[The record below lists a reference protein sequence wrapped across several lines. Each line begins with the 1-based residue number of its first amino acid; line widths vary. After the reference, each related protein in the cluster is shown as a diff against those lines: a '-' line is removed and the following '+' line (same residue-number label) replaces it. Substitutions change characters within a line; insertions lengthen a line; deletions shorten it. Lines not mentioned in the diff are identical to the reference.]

1 MSACSGCISELV
13 VVVVVVVRGSW
24 DDDGGDVGSGSSWG
38 GGIGGGVSSW
48 TVPVMDCV
56 MEYSQV
62 WLVMVC

>member
-13 VVVVVVVRGSW
+13 VVVVVRGRW